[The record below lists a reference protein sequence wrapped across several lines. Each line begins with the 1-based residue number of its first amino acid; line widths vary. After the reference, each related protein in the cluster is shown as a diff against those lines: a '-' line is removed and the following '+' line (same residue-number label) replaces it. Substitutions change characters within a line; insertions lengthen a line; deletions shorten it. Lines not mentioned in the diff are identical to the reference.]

1 MAINEKLGI
10 SDRKIALEFGIAEA
24 TFNNWKKSRKKLI
37 EVLAKAY
44 FTNLH
49 KIDNEYSL
57 NEIRV
62 FISKKEKKE
71 NSQK

>member
-1 MAINEKLGI
+1 MLLNEKLGI

-49 KIDNEYSL
+49 KIDNEL
-57 NEIRV
+57 DLIEIKK
-62 FISKKEKKE
+62 FINKKKK
-71 NSQK
+71 